1 MLVFFQ
7 SSSRN
12 DDAVDRLDTTAE
24 AATLLLKSPRWSVTR
39 VMELLEIG
47 DAEFRDLVAADAKLA
62 RVLAAR
68 KSTQFF
74 NGVVE
79 RQCTVCGEPFS
90 TATFRN
96 HCGDAACIRVQK
108 LSR

>member
-1 MLVFFQ
+1 MEELTLHPL
-7 SSSRN
+7 
-12 DDAVDRLDTTAE
+12 ATTAE
-24 AATLLLKSPRWSVTR
+24 AATLLLRSPRWSVTR

-68 KSTQFF
+68 KSEQHF

-79 RQCTVCGEPFS
+79 RQCTVCGESFS
-90 TATFRN
+90 TATFRS
-96 HCGDAACIRVQK
+96 HCGDAACVRVQK